1 MWNPHGSNFNA
12 QDSLLS
18 FVHIR
23 SAETYAHLREKA
35 LSNEHS
41 GRKPYIMKMG
51 SCCSPRGVMSSY
63 MGPEDMSSPKCLAGG
78 HCLPLGGQSVWSLSP
93 AEEPKPIVLLATA
106 MDARS
111 EFYDAASDG
120 QNAGVRTAVLLAIA
134 EALRDVEW
142 AAVGKQVMIAFF
154 EGEAWGR
161 AGSRAFLSDVTD
173 FECLHRVPQASSP
186 FNDAMCS
193 RPLRVAAPFPLHRSC
208 RCASPSWISA
218 ASSR

>member
-93 AEEPKPIVLLATA
+93 AEESKPIVLLATA

-208 RCASPSWISA
+208 RCASPSWTSA